1 MGPCRHDG
9 LRRDMKRVLV
19 IVGLVLPALSLML
32 VAFIL
37 PLLWLGRLSLDRS
50 TGGGV
55 LIEDVSVSNYLR
67 FFQDPFYLGILWRS
81 LWLSVAVTALSLV
94 CSYPIA
100 LFLFRTRSR
109 WRGVLA
115 ILTISPLLVSSVV
128 RTFGWMVILGDTGLI
143 NGLLRY
149 LGVIDTPVPLMNNM
163 LGVLIGLTEIEM
175 PTMTLALMAGFSR
188 LDTTIEEAA
197 RTLGA
202 SPWRTLLRVTLPL
215 SAPGIVIGCL
225 ITFVLV
231 ISPFITPTLLGGGRI
246 YVMATAIYQ
255 EALETL
261 NWPLAATV
269 SIILIVVFG
278 ACIGSYERVS
288 RRWGP

>member
-1 MGPCRHDG
+1 
-9 LRRDMKRVLV
+9 MKRLAA
-19 IVGLVLPALSLML
+19 IAGLTLPALALMT

-37 PLLWLGRLSLDRS
+37 PLLWLARLSLDRS

-55 LIEDVSVSNYLR
+55 LVEDVTAENYLQ
-67 FFQDPFYLGILWRS
+67 FFRDPFYLGILWRS
-81 LWLSVAVTALSLV
+81 LWMSAVVTMLTLL

-128 RTFGWMVILGDTGLI
+128 RTFGWMVILGDSGLVNSWLKGLGLI
-143 NGLLRY
+143 AAPL
-149 LGVIDTPVPLMNNM
+149 PLMNNRT
-163 LGVLIGLTEIEM
+163 GVLIGLTEIEM
-175 PTMTLALMAGFSR
+175 PTMTLALIAGFAR
-188 LDTTIEEAA
+188 LDQTLEEAA

-202 SPWRTLLRVTLPL
+202 SPWRTLIRVTLPL

-225 ITFVLV
+225 ITFVV
-231 ISPFITPTLLGGGRI
+231 VMSSFITPSLLGGGRV

-261 NWPLAATV
+261 NWPVAATV
-269 SIILIVVFG
+269 SIILIAVF
-278 ACIGSYERVS
+278 AVTVTAYERVS
-288 RRWGP
+288 RRWAT

>member
-1 MGPCRHDG
+1 
-9 LRRDMKRVLV
+9 MKRVLV

-109 WRGVLA
+109 WRGILA

-231 ISPFITPTLLGGGRI
+231 MSSFITPTLLGGGRI

-288 RRWGP
+288 RRWVQ

>member
-1 MGPCRHDG
+1 M
-9 LRRDMKRVLV
+9 
-19 IVGLVLPALSLML
+19 
-32 VAFIL
+32 
-37 PLLWLGRLSLDRS
+37 
-50 TGGGV
+50 
-55 LIEDVSVSNYLR
+55 
-67 FFQDPFYLGILWRS
+67 WRS
-81 LWLSVAVTALSLV
+81 LWMSVAVTVLSLV

-143 NGLLRY
+143 NGALRY

-188 LDTTIEEAA
+188 LDVTLEEAA

-231 ISPFITPTLLGGGRI
+231 MSSFITPTLLGGGRI

-269 SIILIVVFG
+269 SIILIAVFG
-278 ACIGSYERVS
+278 VCLGVYERIS
-288 RRWGP
+288 RRWAQ

>member
-1 MGPCRHDG
+1 
-9 LRRDMKRVLV
+9 MKRLAA
-19 IVGLVLPALSLML
+19 IAGLTLPALALMT

-37 PLLWLGRLSLDRS
+37 PLLWLARLSLDRS

-55 LIEDVSVSNYLR
+55 LVEDVTAENYLQ
-67 FFQDPFYLGILWRS
+67 FFRDPFYLGILWRS
-81 LWLSVAVTALSLV
+81 LWMSAVVTVLTLL

-100 LFLFRTRSR
+100 LFLIRTRSR

-128 RTFGWMVILGDTGLI
+128 RTFGWMVILGDSGLVNSWLRGLGLI
-143 NGLLRY
+143 TAPL
-149 LGVIDTPVPLMNNM
+149 PLMNNM
-163 LGVLIGLTEIEM
+163 TGVLIGLTEIEM
-175 PTMTLALMAGFSR
+175 PTMTLALIAGFAR
-188 LDTTIEEAA
+188 LDQTLEEAA

-202 SPWRTLLRVTLPL
+202 SPWRTLIRVTLPL

-225 ITFVLV
+225 ITFVV
-231 ISPFITPTLLGGGRI
+231 VMSSFITPSLLGGGRV

-261 NWPLAATV
+261 NWPVAATV
-269 SIILIVVFG
+269 SIILIAVF
-278 ACIGSYERVS
+278 AVTVTAYERVS
-288 RRWGP
+288 RRWAT

>member
-1 MGPCRHDG
+1 
-9 LRRDMKRVLV
+9 MKRVLV
-19 IVGLVLPALSLML
+19 IGGLVLPALALMV

-37 PLLWLGRLSLDRS
+37 PMLWLGRLSLDRS

-55 LIEDVSVSNYLR
+55 LIEDVSVGNYLH
-67 FFQDPFYLGILWRS
+67 FFQDPFYLSIMWRS
-81 LWLSVAVTALSLV
+81 LWMSVVVTMLSLV

-109 WRGVLA
+109 WRGILA

-188 LDTTIEEAA
+188 LDATVEEAA

-231 ISPFITPTLLGGGRI
+231 MSSFITPALLGGGRV

-269 SIILIVVFG
+269 SIILIAVFG
-278 ACIGSYERVS
+278 VCVGSYERIS
-288 RRWGP
+288 RRWAQ

>member
-1 MGPCRHDG
+1 V
-9 LRRDMKRVLV
+9 KRVLV
-19 IVGLVLPALSLML
+19 IGGLVLPALALML

-37 PLLWLGRLSLDRS
+37 PMLWLGRLSLDRS

-55 LIEDVSVSNYLR
+55 LIEDVSVGNYLR
-67 FFQDPFYLGILWRS
+67 FFQDPFYLGIMWRS
-81 LWLSVAVTALSLV
+81 LWMSLTVTVLSLV

-143 NGLLRY
+143 NGALRY

-188 LDTTIEEAA
+188 LDVTLEEAA

-231 ISPFITPTLLGGGRI
+231 MSSFITPTLLGGGRI

-269 SIILIVVFG
+269 SIILIAVFG
-278 ACIGSYERVS
+278 VCLGVYERIS
-288 RRWGP
+288 RRWAQ

>member
-1 MGPCRHDG
+1 
-9 LRRDMKRVLV
+9 MKRVLV
-19 IVGLVLPALSLML
+19 IGSLVLPAVALML

-37 PLLWLGRLSLDRS
+37 PMLWLGRLSLDRS

-55 LIEDVSVSNYLR
+55 LIEDVSVGNYLR
-67 FFQDPFYLGILWRS
+67 FFQDPFYLGIMWRS
-81 LWLSVAVTALSLV
+81 LWMSLAVTVLSLV

-143 NGLLRY
+143 NGALRY
-149 LGVIDTPVPLMNNM
+149 LGVIDAPVPLMNNL

-188 LDTTIEEAA
+188 LDVTLEEAA

-231 ISPFITPTLLGGGRI
+231 MSSFITPTLLGGGRI

-269 SIILIVVFG
+269 SIILIAVFG
-278 ACIGSYERVS
+278 VCLGVYERIS
-288 RRWGP
+288 RRWAQ

>member
-1 MGPCRHDG
+1 M
-9 LRRDMKRVLV
+9 RRALVIGVLV
-19 IVGLVLPALSLML
+19 VPALTLML

-37 PLLWLGRLSLDRS
+37 PMLWLGRLSLDRS
-50 TGGGV
+50 TAGGV
-55 LIEDVSVSNYLR
+55 LIEDVSFSNYLN
-67 FFQDPFYLGILWRS
+67 FLHDPFYLSILWRS
-81 LWLSVAVTALSLV
+81 LWMSVTVTVLSLL

-128 RTFGWMVILGDTGLI
+128 RTFGWMVILGDNGLI

-149 LGVIDTPVPLMNNM
+149 FGLIDSPLPLMNNM

-175 PTMTLALMAGFSR
+175 PTMTLALMAGFSG
-188 LDTTIEEAA
+188 LDPTLEEAA

-202 SPWRTLLRVTLPL
+202 SAWRTLLRVTLPL

-231 ISPFITPTLLGGGRI
+231 MSSFITPALLGGGRV

-278 ACIGSYERVS
+278 VCVASYERIS
-288 RRWGP
+288 QRWAQ

>member
-1 MGPCRHDG
+1 
-9 LRRDMKRVLV
+9 MKRLAA
-19 IVGLVLPALSLML
+19 IAGLTLPALALMT

-37 PLLWLGRLSLDRS
+37 PLLWLARLSLDRS

-55 LIEDVSVSNYLR
+55 LVEDVTAENYLQ
-67 FFQDPFYLGILWRS
+67 FFRDPFYLGILWRS
-81 LWLSVAVTALSLV
+81 LWMSAVVTVLTLL

-100 LFLFRTRSR
+100 LFLVRTRSR

-128 RTFGWMVILGDTGLI
+128 RTFGWMVILGDSGLVNSWLRGLGLI
-143 NGLLRY
+143 TAPL
-149 LGVIDTPVPLMNNM
+149 PLMNNM
-163 LGVLIGLTEIEM
+163 TGVLIGLTEIEM
-175 PTMTLALMAGFSR
+175 PTMTLALIAGFAR
-188 LDTTIEEAA
+188 LDQTLEEAA

-202 SPWRTLLRVTLPL
+202 SPWRTLIRVTLPL

-225 ITFVLV
+225 ITFVV
-231 ISPFITPTLLGGGRI
+231 VMSSFITPSLLGGGRV

-261 NWPLAATV
+261 NWPVAATV
-269 SIILIVVFG
+269 SIILIAVF
-278 ACIGSYERVS
+278 AVTVTAYERVS
-288 RRWGP
+288 RRWAT

>member
-1 MGPCRHDG
+1 
-9 LRRDMKRVLV
+9 MKRVLV
-19 IVGLVLPALSLML
+19 IGGLVLPALALML

-37 PLLWLGRLSLDRS
+37 PMLWLGRLSLDRS

-55 LIEDVSVSNYLR
+55 LIEDVSVHNYLS
-67 FFQDPFYLGILWRS
+67 FFQDPFYLSIMWRS
-81 LWLSVAVTALSLV
+81 LWMSVVVTVLSLF

-100 LFLFRTRSR
+100 LFLFRTRSC

-175 PTMTLALMAGFSR
+175 PTMTLALMAGFSC
-188 LDTTIEEAA
+188 LDTTLEEAA

-231 ISPFITPTLLGGGRI
+231 MSSFITPTLLGGGRI

-269 SIILIVVFG
+269 SIILIAVFG
-278 ACIGSYERVS
+278 NDTTCTNTTSYGGCS
-288 RRWGP
+288 PY

>member
-1 MGPCRHDG
+1 
-9 LRRDMKRVLV
+9 MKRVLL
-19 IVGLVLPALSLML
+19 IGGLILPALALML
-32 VAFIL
+32 IAFIL
-37 PLLWLGRLSLDRS
+37 PMLWLGRLSLDRS

-55 LIEDVSVSNYLR
+55 LIEDVSVGNYLH
-67 FFQDPFYLGILWRS
+67 FFQDPFYLSIMWRS
-81 LWLSVAVTALSLV
+81 LWMSVVVTVLSLV

-100 LFLFRTRSR
+100 LFLFRTQSR

-188 LDTTIEEAA
+188 LDATVEEAA

-231 ISPFITPTLLGGGRI
+231 MSSFITPALLGGGRV

-269 SIILIVVFG
+269 SIILIAVFG
-278 ACIGSYERVS
+278 VCVGSYERIS
-288 RRWGP
+288 RRWAQ

>member
-1 MGPCRHDG
+1 
-9 LRRDMKRVLV
+9 
-19 IVGLVLPALSLML
+19 
-32 VAFIL
+32 
-37 PLLWLGRLSLDRS
+37 
-50 TGGGV
+50 
-55 LIEDVSVSNYLR
+55 
-67 FFQDPFYLGILWRS
+67 
-81 LWLSVAVTALSLV
+81 
-94 CSYPIA
+94 
-100 LFLFRTRSR
+100 
-109 WRGVLA
+109 
-115 ILTISPLLVSSVV
+115 VV

-143 NGLLRY
+143 NGLLRH
-149 LGVIDTPVPLMNNM
+149 LGVIDTPLPLMNNM

-188 LDTTIEEAA
+188 LDVTLEEAA
-197 RTLGA
+197 QTLGA

-231 ISPFITPTLLGGGRI
+231 MSSFITPALLGGGRI

-269 SIILIVVFG
+269 SIILIAVFG
-278 ACIGSYERVS
+278 ACVASYERFS
-288 RRWGP
+288 RRWAQ

>member
-1 MGPCRHDG
+1 
-9 LRRDMKRVLV
+9 MKRLAA
-19 IVGLVLPALSLML
+19 IVGLSLPALALMT
-32 VAFIL
+32 VAFVL
-37 PLLWLGRLSLDRS
+37 PLLWLARLSLDRS

-55 LIEDVSVSNYLR
+55 LVEDVTAENYLQ
-67 FFQDPFYLGILWRS
+67 FFRDPFYLGILWRS
-81 LWLSVAVTALSLV
+81 LWMSAVVTGLTLL

-128 RTFGWMVILGDTGLI
+128 RTFGWMVILGDSGLI
-143 NGLLRY
+143 NSWLKGLGLTAAP
-149 LGVIDTPVPLMNNM
+149 LPLMNNM
-163 LGVLIGLTEIEM
+163 TGVLIGLTEIEM
-175 PTMTLALMAGFSR
+175 PTMTLALIAGFAR
-188 LDTTIEEAA
+188 LDVTLEEAA

-215 SAPGIVIGCL
+215 SAPGIAIGCL
-225 ITFVLV
+225 ITFVV
-231 ISPFITPTLLGGGRI
+231 VMSSFITPSLLGGGRI

-261 NWPLAATV
+261 NWPVAATV
-269 SIILIVVFG
+269 SIILIAVF
-278 ACIGSYERVS
+278 AVTLAAYERAS
-288 RRWGP
+288 RRWAT

>member
-1 MGPCRHDG
+1 
-9 LRRDMKRVLV
+9 MKRLAA
-19 IVGLVLPALSLML
+19 IAGLTLPALALMT

-37 PLLWLGRLSLDRS
+37 PLLWLARLSLDRS

-55 LIEDVSVSNYLR
+55 LIEDVTAENYLQ
-67 FFQDPFYLGILWRS
+67 FFRDPFYLGILWRS
-81 LWLSVAVTALSLV
+81 LWMSAVVTVLTLL

-100 LFLFRTRSR
+100 LFLVRTRSR

-128 RTFGWMVILGDTGLI
+128 RTFGWMVILGDSGLVNSWLRGLGLI
-143 NGLLRY
+143 TAPL
-149 LGVIDTPVPLMNNM
+149 PLMNNM
-163 LGVLIGLTEIEM
+163 TGVLIGLTEIEM
-175 PTMTLALMAGFSR
+175 PTMTLALIAGFAR
-188 LDTTIEEAA
+188 LDQTLEEAA

-202 SPWRTLLRVTLPL
+202 SPWRTLVRVTLPL

-225 ITFVLV
+225 ITFVV
-231 ISPFITPTLLGGGRI
+231 VMSSFITPSLLGGGRV

-261 NWPLAATV
+261 NWPVAATV
-269 SIILIVVFG
+269 SIILIAVF
-278 ACIGSYERVS
+278 AVTVTFYERLN
-288 RRWGP
+288 RRWAT

>member
-1 MGPCRHDG
+1 
-9 LRRDMKRVLV
+9 MKRVLV
-19 IVGLVLPALSLML
+19 IGGLVLPALALML

-37 PLLWLGRLSLDRS
+37 PMLWLGRLSLDRS

-55 LIEDVSVSNYLR
+55 LIEDVTLGNYLR
-67 FFQDPFYLGILWRS
+67 FFQDPFYLGIMWRS
-81 LWLSVAVTALSLV
+81 LWMSLAVTVLSLL

-143 NGLLRY
+143 NGALRY

-188 LDTTIEEAA
+188 LDVTLEEAA

-231 ISPFITPTLLGGGRI
+231 MSSFITPALLGGGRV

-269 SIILIVVFG
+269 SIILIAGFG
-278 ACIGSYERVS
+278 VCLGVYERIS
-288 RRWGP
+288 RRWAQ

>member
-1 MGPCRHDG
+1 
-9 LRRDMKRVLV
+9 MKRAAVT
-19 IVGLVLPALSLML
+19 VGLVLPALAFMA

-37 PLLWLGRLSLDRS
+37 PLLWLARLSLDRS

-55 LIEDVSVSNYLR
+55 LIEDVTAENYLR

-81 LWLSVAVTALSLV
+81 LWMSVAVTALSLV

-100 LFLFRTRSR
+100 LFLARTRSR

-128 RTFGWMVILGDTGLI
+128 RTFGWMVILGDSGII

-149 LGVIDTPVPLMNNM
+149 LGLIDTPIPLMNNM

-188 LDTTIEEAA
+188 LDATLEEAA

-231 ISPFITPTLLGGGRI
+231 MSSFITPSLLGGGRV

-269 SIILIVVFG
+269 SIILIAVFG
-278 ACIGSYERVS
+278 ICVTGYERVS
-288 RRWGP
+288 RRWVQ

>member
-1 MGPCRHDG
+1 
-9 LRRDMKRVLV
+9 MKRLAA
-19 IVGLVLPALSLML
+19 IAGLTLPALALMT

-37 PLLWLGRLSLDRS
+37 PLLWLARLSLDRS

-55 LIEDVSVSNYLR
+55 LVEDMTAENYLQ
-67 FFQDPFYLGILWRS
+67 FFRDPFYLGILWRS
-81 LWLSVAVTALSLV
+81 LWMSAVVTMLTLL

-128 RTFGWMVILGDTGLI
+128 RTFGWMVILGDSGLVNSWLKGLGLI
-143 NGLLRY
+143 AAPL
-149 LGVIDTPVPLMNNM
+149 PLMNNM
-163 LGVLIGLTEIEM
+163 TGVLIGLTEIEM
-175 PTMTLALMAGFSR
+175 PTMTLALIAGFAR
-188 LDTTIEEAA
+188 LDQTLEEAA

-202 SPWRTLLRVTLPL
+202 SPWRTLIRVTLPL

-225 ITFVLV
+225 ITFVV
-231 ISPFITPTLLGGGRI
+231 VMSSFITPSLLGGGRV

-261 NWPLAATV
+261 NWPVAATV
-269 SIILIVVFG
+269 SIILIAVF
-278 ACIGSYERVS
+278 AVTVTAYERVS
-288 RRWGP
+288 RRWAT

>member
-1 MGPCRHDG
+1 
-9 LRRDMKRVLV
+9 MKRVLV
-19 IVGLVLPALSLML
+19 IGGLVLPALALML

-37 PLLWLGRLSLDRS
+37 PMLWLGRLSLDRS

-55 LIEDVSVSNYLR
+55 LIEDVSVGNYLR
-67 FFQDPFYLGILWRS
+67 FFQDPFYLGIMWRS
-81 LWLSVAVTALSLV
+81 LWMSLTVTVLSLV

-143 NGLLRY
+143 NGALRY

-188 LDTTIEEAA
+188 LDVTLEEAA

-231 ISPFITPTLLGGGRI
+231 MSSFITPTLLGGGRI

-269 SIILIVVFG
+269 SIILIAVFG
-278 ACIGSYERVS
+278 VCLGVYERIS
-288 RRWGP
+288 RRWAQ

>member
-1 MGPCRHDG
+1 
-9 LRRDMKRVLV
+9 MKRLAA
-19 IVGLVLPALSLML
+19 IAGLTLPALALMT

-37 PLLWLGRLSLDRS
+37 PLLWLARLSLDRS

-55 LIEDVSVSNYLR
+55 LVEDVTAENYLQ
-67 FFQDPFYLGILWRS
+67 FFRDPFYLGILWRS
-81 LWLSVAVTALSLV
+81 LWMSAVVTVLTLL

-100 LFLFRTRSR
+100 LFLIRTRSR

-128 RTFGWMVILGDTGLI
+128 RTFGWMVILGDSGLVNSWLRGLGLI
-143 NGLLRY
+143 TAPL
-149 LGVIDTPVPLMNNM
+149 PLMNNM
-163 LGVLIGLTEIEM
+163 TGVLIGLTEIEM
-175 PTMTLALMAGFSR
+175 PTMTLALIAGFAR
-188 LDTTIEEAA
+188 LDATLEEAA

-202 SPWRTLLRVTLPL
+202 SPWRTLIRVTLPL

-225 ITFVLV
+225 ITFVV
-231 ISPFITPTLLGGGRI
+231 VMSSFITPSLLGGGRV

-261 NWPLAATV
+261 NWPVAATV
-269 SIILIVVFG
+269 SIILIAVF
-278 ACIGSYERVS
+278 AVTVTAYERVS
-288 RRWGP
+288 RRWAT

>member
-1 MGPCRHDG
+1 V
-9 LRRDMKRVLV
+9 KRFAAIATL
-19 IVGLVLPALSLML
+19 ILPAVALMG
-32 VAFIL
+32 VAFVL
-37 PLLWLGRLSLDRS
+37 PLLWLVRLSLDRS

-55 LIEDVSVSNYLR
+55 LVEDVTADNYLQ
-67 FFQDPFYLGILWRS
+67 FFRDPFYLGILWRS
-81 LWLSVAVTALSLV
+81 LWMSAAVTALTLV

-128 RTFGWMVILGDTGLI
+128 RTFGWMVILGDSGLI
-143 NGLLRY
+143 NAWLKGIGLISAPL
-149 LGVIDTPVPLMNNM
+149 PLMNNVT
-163 LGVLIGLTEIEM
+163 GVLIGLTEIEM
-175 PTMTLALMAGFSR
+175 PTMTLALIAGFAR
-188 LDTTIEEAA
+188 LDATLEEAA

-215 SAPGIVIGCL
+215 SAPGIAIGCL
-225 ITFVLV
+225 ITFVV
-231 ISPFITPTLLGGGRI
+231 VMSSFITPSLLGGGRV

-261 NWPLAATV
+261 NWPVAATV
-269 SIILIVVFG
+269 SIILIAVF
-278 ACIGSYERVS
+278 AVSVAAYEQLS
-288 RRWGP
+288 RRWAT